1 MAATY
6 RFKTVMVTDS
16 DRFDFSTL
24 RDSFG
29 VKVSDKELFT
39 AIWNVVDK
47 EKVKKEIL
55 NIKKN
60 DAENKERQKIQKLE
74 KQLKEKLEKLQNSQT
89 EATEKKKEKKTA

>member
-29 VKVSDKELFT
+29 VKVSDRRKRRRLRKQSR
-39 AIWNVVDK
+39 VVRNRRAVRK
-47 EKVKKEIL
+47 GRPSLVLGTLI
-55 NIKKN
+55 
-60 DAENKERQKIQKLE
+60 
-74 KQLKEKLEKLQNSQT
+74 
-89 EATEKKKEKKTA
+89 